1 MNRKTLLS
9 VTALTAALTFGT
21 GASAQVG
28 GTLPV
33 GDIALPT
40 IPATDGEGKQP
51 RVPKI
56 DDIAPTPIPAPIP
69 TPAPGPDGFCRAD
82 TNKNKVV
89 NYEDLFAYVTLYF
102 AGDKGADMN
111 ADAVLGVS
119 DLFEYL
125 AHFMGG
131 C

>member
-1 MNRKTLLS
+1 MNRETLLS
-9 VTALTAALTFGT
+9 VTALTAALTLST

-51 RVPKI
+51 RTVPKI
-56 DDIAPTPIPAPIP
+56 DDIAPTPIPAPV
-69 TPAPGPDGFCRAD
+69 PGPDGFCKAD
-82 TNKNKVV
+82 TNRNKVV
-89 NYEDLFAYVTLYF
+89 NYEDLFAYLAMYF
-102 AGDKGADMN
+102 AGEKGADMN
-111 ADAVLGVS
+111 GDAALGSS

-125 AHFMGG
+125 AHFVGG